1 MDKPVLVKAKDLPS
15 RCCFR
20 KRTGYFTY
28 IRMSE
33 SSIKFLGL
41 QPDKIYGIAYHGN
54 VVIIEPETL
63 VVEMTPNGLMEDLGG
78 EQAWD
83 NTFAK
88 NGAAPLKE
96 TEKETIRRYLVEAM
110 GSDVCEDSGLAE
122 LVAVLVSQ
130 RDNARNGEEEWK
142 KRAESK

>member
-20 KRTGYFTY
+20 KRTGYFSY

-33 SSIKFLGL
+33 GSVKFLGL
-41 QPDKIYGIAYHGN
+41 KPDKIYGIAYHGN
-54 VVIIEPETL
+54 VAIIEPETL
-63 VVEMTPNGLMEDLGG
+63 VVEMSLNGLMEDLGS

-88 NGAAPLKE
+88 NGATPVKE
-96 TEKETIRRYLVEAM
+96 TEKEMIRRYLVEAM
-110 GSDVCEDSGLAE
+110 GADVCEGSGLAE
-122 LVAVLVSQ
+122 LVAVLISQ

-142 KRAESK
+142 RRAEAK